1 MTSLDAEKLSLQW
14 NEFQMNQVNS
24 NRWIQLDGFAQNIG
38 ENG

>member
-1 MTSLDAEKLSLQW
+1 MTSLDTEKLSLQW

-24 NRWIQLDGFAQNIG
+24 NRWIQLDGFAQNID